1 MRTSNGRRTVLLRTS
16 NDRHD
21 CSSSALVSKDTGQE
35 TNPMTTA
42 AEYHRYRRNTIERIS
57 TGCIE
62 LDNLLRG
69 GMETKAVTQFYGDS
83 GSGKTQICH
92 SLATIVS
99 QDKSEGGVDSKCIYI
114 DTEGSFRPERVSEI
128 AKARGFDPDLALKN
142 IFLYQPLNSEMQELV
157 VERFVPKVLASTD
170 KRTKLIIVDSPITHY
185 KTEYTGLSER
195 PSKLQKLFRFMS
207 SLQRIGQSYGAA
219 IVVTNHASTIP
230 DSNFVA
236 DIDIKKPAGGNSIRY
251 ASTYVLYLKNSS
263 GYSVRAIPVKCPFE
277 PRGFESFT
285 INEMGVASRFTD

>member
-1 MRTSNGRRTVLLRTS
+1 
-16 NDRHD
+16 
-21 CSSSALVSKDTGQE
+21 LVSKATGQE
-35 TNPMTTA
+35 TNLMTTA

-62 LDNLLRG
+62 LDNLFKG
-69 GMETKAVTQFYGDS
+69 GIETKSVTQFYGDS
-83 GSGKTQICH
+83 GSGKTQMCH

-99 QDKSEGGVDSKCIYI
+99 QDKSKGGVDGRCIYI

-128 AKARGFDPDLALKN
+128 AKARGFNSDLALEN
-142 IFLYQPLNSEMQELV
+142 IILYQPLNSEEQEIVIEELI
-157 VERFVPKVLASTD
+157 PKVIAQSTD
-170 KRTKLIIVDSPITHY
+170 KRIKLIIVDSPITHY

-230 DSNFVA
+230 DSKLVA
-236 DIDIKKPAGGNSIRY
+236 AIDIKKPAGGNSILY
-251 ASTYVLYLKNSS
+251 ASAYVLYLKKSS
-263 GYSVRAIPVKCPFE
+263 RYTVTAISVKCPFE
-277 PRGFESFT
+277 PPGFELFT
-285 INEMGVASRFTD
+285 INETGVASTD

>member
-1 MRTSNGRRTVLLRTS
+1 VLVGTSKNEV
-16 NDRHD
+16 HD
-21 CSSSALVSKDTGQE
+21 CLVSKATGQE
-35 TNPMTTA
+35 TNPMITA

-69 GMETKAVTQFYGDS
+69 GIETKAVTQFYGNS

-99 QDKSEGGVDSKCIYI
+99 QDKSKGGVDGGCIYI

-128 AKARGFDPDLALKN
+128 AKARGFNSDLALEN
-142 IFLYQPLNSEMQELV
+142 IFLYQPLNSEKQELV
-157 VERFVPKVLASTD
+157 VEKFVPKVIAQSTD
-170 KRTKLIIVDSPITHY
+170 KRIKLIIVDSPITHY

-219 IVVTNHASTIP
+219 IVVTNHASTVP
-230 DSNFVA
+230 DSNLVA
-236 DIDIKKPAGGNSIRY
+236 DIDIKKPAGGNATGY
-251 ASTYVLYLKNSS
+251 ASTYVLYLKSS
-263 GYSVRAIPVKCPFE
+263 RYSVRAIQVKCPSE

-285 INEMGVASRFTD
+285 INEMGVASQD